1 MTERDGSVVDAALR
15 PATRTFEDAAPLLN
29 DAEALRAKASED
41 GYLFFKGLIDREKIM
56 ALRKEILQ
64 ILETYGYLDAERP
77 LIDGI
82 ADPAA
87 INRLDEADTNWN
99 GVGVPLEVYRDI
111 QSLES
116 FHALAHDPALMRIY
130 EMLFGGKVLPH
141 PRNIGR
147 IMLPHRR
154 LHVTPPHQD
163 FLHVQGA
170 TETWTSWIP
179 LGDVP
184 VELGSL
190 SILEGSHKAGLLG
203 VTGNPGAGGLESI
216 LCGLGYEWVEGDY
229 EAGDVVTFH
238 SLTVHKALPNRTG
251 NRVRLSVDYR
261 YQPVDQ
267 PIEERSLLPHGPF
280 QWDELY
286 QGWRREDL
294 QYYWKSLNM
303 ELVPFDESIRWQKEK
318 IC

>member
-1 MTERDGSVVDAALR
+1 MTERDGSIVDAALR
-15 PATRTFEDAAPLLN
+15 PATRTFEDATPLLN
-29 DAEALRAKASED
+29 DAEALRAKANED
-41 GYLFFKGLIDREKIM
+41 GYLFFKGLIDRAKIT
-56 ALRKEILQ
+56 AVRKEILQ
-64 ILETYGYLDAERP
+64 VLDKYGFLDNGSP
-77 LIDGI
+77 QIDGVVDLEAI
-82 ADPAA
+82 HRYNAA
-87 INRLDEADTNWN
+87 ELNWN
-99 GVGVPLEVYRDI
+99 GVGVPFEVYRDI

-116 FHALAHDPALMRIY
+116 FHALAHDPALIRIY
-130 EMLFGGKVLPH
+130 EMLFGGPVLPH
-141 PRNIGR
+141 PRNIAR
-147 IMLPHRR
+147 IMLPHPS
-154 LHVTPPHQD
+154 LHATPPHQD

-170 TETWTSWIP
+170 PDTWTSWIP

-190 SILEGSHKAGLLG
+190 SILEGSHKEGLLG
-203 VTGNPGAGGLESI
+203 VTGHPGAGGLESI

-229 EAGDVVTFH
+229 EAGDVVMFH
-238 SLTVHKALPNRTG
+238 SWTVHKALPNQTG

-280 QWDELY
+280 QWEELY
-286 QGWRREDL
+286 RGWQREDL